1 MHRNTPIL
9 SKVVFFFSAAMGKNE
24 KKSVLEMGSSA
35 TKRARSATHDLFGDG
50 SAGGSAVPASRQKT
64 SDKMRQD
71 LKKRDNFRRDRLLAL
86 GAGGKSVQAERV
98 RVAEQLGL
106 QSRVPKRSG
115 RGGEALLAMQKKNLR
130 EEQAKRNKALQT
142 RVEADATVVV
152 DLLAEEFDDAAPAS
166 TAEDDERLVDEVS
179 DVEMVE
185 DVVVKKPVAKA
196 RVTVPRAA
204 PRKNM
209 AGMKSRP
216 VSRISEMAM
225 RTPPRASSGVAKRG
239 VEKSGASGRGGF
251 KMSREKLADI
261 TGMLK
266 NEASASGAIGATS
279 FYGTG
284 GDEEKAGSR
293 RHIQFRREERQ
304 AGRDLTISPSAT
316 PSRSI
321 GTRNS
326 RLKRKRGNLDNIRL
340 KELGDGEKA
349 KFKSLTQGIAKGEVI
364 AKVASANIVLCGRD
378 IVRLRGRRWL
388 NDEVVNA
395 FSALI
400 NERSR
405 AHFAAEDENDSVA
418 GNDDDDDDE
427 DECTVVET
435 GAVRLRRPRAYM
447 FNSFFHTRVTSG
459 GYDYGGVRR
468 WPKRAGVDIAALDL
482 VLVPV
487 NLNNYHW
494 VLAAVDL
501 RHMEFLYLDSMYG
514 GDSLGVLKT
523 LKRWLRDEVENNHG
537 EARAQAMKIDEW
549 TEVIC
554 PSYLPRQEDDGSCG
568 VFTLFMADYLEL
580 GKMPDFSQSD
590 IGVMRQRTV
599 LFLKD
604 GKLPVK

>member
-1 MHRNTPIL
+1 MPTP
-9 SKVVFFFSAAMGKNE
+9 SKDVAAPSSDMGKKE
-24 KKSVLEMGSSA
+24 KKKILEMGNPA
-35 TKRARSATHDLFGDG
+35 TKRARSAIHDLFGDG
-50 SAGGSAVPASRQKT
+50 GGGGSAVPASRQKT
-64 SDKMRQD
+64 SDKMRHD
-71 LKKRDNFRRDRLLAL
+71 VKKRDHSRRDGLLAL
-86 GAGGKSVQAERV
+86 GVGGKSAKAE
-98 RVAEQLGL
+98 GL
-106 QSRVPKRSG
+106 RAAKEIGLRSRVPKRTG
-115 RGGEALLAMQKKNLR
+115 CVGEALLKNQSKNLR
-130 EEQAKRNKALQT
+130 DEQAKRNKALQM
-142 RVEADATVVV
+142 RVEADATEVV
-152 DLLAEEFDDAAPAS
+152 DLLAEEFNDAAPAS
-166 TAEDDERLVDEVS
+166 TAEDDEKLVDEAS
-179 DVEMVE
+179 DVEMVQ
-185 DVVVKKPVAKA
+185 DAVVQKPVAKA

-204 PRKNM
+204 PRKSM
-209 AGMKSRP
+209 AGMKSR
-216 VSRISEMAM
+216 SGGRISESA
-225 RTPPRASSGVAKRG
+225 RKTPPRATTGVAKRG
-239 VEKSGASGRGGF
+239 VGVGKGGASGRGGL
-251 KMSREKLADI
+251 KMSREKLSDI
-261 TGMLK
+261 TGRQK
-266 NEASASGAIGATS
+266 NEPSASGAIGARS

-284 GDEEKAGSR
+284 GDEEKAGTR
-293 RHIQFRREERQ
+293 RHIQSRKAERG
-304 AGRDLTISPSAT
+304 AGRDSTFASSAT
-316 PSRSI
+316 PFGSI
-321 GTRNS
+321 GSKNS
-326 RLKRKRGNLDNIRL
+326 RLKRKRGSLDNIRL
-340 KELGDGEKA
+340 QELGDGEKA
-349 KFKSLTQGIAKGEVI
+349 MFKSLTQGVAKGEVI

-405 AHFAAEDENDSVA
+405 AHFAAEDENDSVV
-418 GNDDDDDDE
+418 GNDDDDDE

-468 WPKRAGVDIAALDL
+468 WPKRADVDIAALDL

-537 EARAQAMKIDEW
+537 EARAKAMKIDEW
-549 TEVIC
+549 AEVIC